1 MNRGAVLGVIAA
13 VAALVIGAIA
23 AYQWQASQAPSKPV
37 PAAAPP
43 SPQAAAPPST
53 PAPAAPP
60 PAATTAPV
68 NPSFDVVRVSPGGE
82 AVMAGRADPG
92 AEVTVLDGDKPFATV
107 TADPRGE
114 WVLTPDKPL
123 TAGNHELGLSAKS
136 PQDGA
141 VRKSE
146 GVVVVAVPE
155 SNKNLA
161 GEPSQGGS
169 QSLAVLVPRQGEGPA
184 KALQVPGNN
193 SAAGRT
199 LFIDTIQY
207 DGAGHLSIGGRA
219 PATGR
224 VLVYLDNKPEGD
236 TRADQK
242 GDWAVKPADA
252 VAPGQYSLRADLVG
266 QDGKVAAR
274 VTLQFRRAEVPAQLA
289 NNQFL
294 VVQSGDSL
302 WRIARRTL
310 GQGPMFTE
318 IYQANRSDITDPNL
332 IYPGQVVTLPP
343 G

>member
-1 MNRGAVLGVIAA
+1 MIAA

-23 AYQWQASQAPSKPV
+23 AYQWQASQAPPKPV
-37 PAAAPP
+37 SAAAPPAAAP
-43 SPQAAAPPST
+43 A
-53 PAPAAPP
+53 PAPAPPASQP
-60 PAATTAPV
+60 PAAAIAPV

-123 TAGNHELGLSAKS
+123 TPGNHELGLASKS

-155 SNKNLA
+155 GNKNLA

-193 SAAGRT
+193 AATGRS

-207 DGAGHLSIGGRA
+207 DGAGHLSVGGRA

-242 GDWAVKPADA
+242 GDWAVKPSDA
-252 VAPGQYSLRADLVG
+252 VAPGQYTLRADLVG

-318 IYQANRSDITDPNL
+318 IYQANRSDIADPNL
-332 IYPGQVVTLPP
+332 IFPGQVVTLPP

>member
-1 MNRGAVLGVIAA
+1 MNRVAILGVIAVVAAIIIGA
-13 VAALVIGAIA
+13 VA
-23 AYQWQASQAPSKPV
+23 YFQWQANQPSPKPV
-37 PAAAPP
+37 AA
-43 SPQAAAPPST
+43 S
-53 PAPAAPP
+53 APP
-60 PAATTAPV
+60 PAAAPALKPAPAPTPTQPPAAAAV
-68 NPSFDVVRVSPGGE
+68 APSFDVVRVSPNGD

-123 TAGNHELGLSAKS
+123 TPGNHELGLSAKS
-136 PQDGA
+136 PGDGS

-155 SNKNLA
+155 PNKNLA
-161 GEPSQGGS
+161 GEPSPGGS
-169 QSLAVLVPRQGEGPA
+169 QSLAVVVPRQGEGPV
-184 KALQVPGNN
+184 KALQVPGN
-193 SAAGRT
+193 AAASGRA

-207 DGAGHLSIGGRA
+207 DGAGHLSVGGRA
-219 PATGR
+219 PTTGR
-224 VLVYLDNKPEGD
+224 VLLYLDNKPEGD

-242 GDWAVKPADA
+242 GYWSVKPPDA
-252 VAPGQYSLRADLVG
+252 VAPGHYTLRADLVG

-274 VTLQFRRAEVPAQLA
+274 VTLQFRRAEVPAELA
-289 NNQFL
+289 GSQFL

-318 IYQANRSDITDPNL
+318 IYQANRSDIADPNL